1 MVIEVTDAARI
12 MVETAAK
19 NSEAMGLPLRIAAV
33 RTPEGGLDYKMGFDD
48 EGVKDGDSQDVAGS
62 VTIVVSAE
70 DQPILDGTK
79 LDYVEIEDGDHRFI
93 FDNPNDPSHS
103 KKKPKQHTT

>member
-1 MVIEVTDAARI
+1 MVIEVTKAARI

-19 NSEAMGLPLRIAAV
+19 ESNATGLPLRIAAV
-33 RTPEGGLDYKMGFDD
+33 RTPEGGLDYRMGFDE
-48 EGVKDGDSQDVAGS
+48 EGIKDGDSQDAAGT

-70 DQPILDGTK
+70 DQPLLDGTR
-79 LDYVEIEDGDHRFI
+79 LDYVEIEQGDHRFI

-103 KKKPKQHTT
+103 KKKQK